1 MRGNKSITQE
11 AELLAMPRLMRSGK
25 GRSMLTRFYHWLV
38 LPALLFCISGAW
50 AQSTVSEPIA
60 PKGIDPALLAKARAG
75 SAKAQFELCAV
86 YLFGQKDYAQA
97 ASWCLKAAEQ
107 GSGGAQDTMGWF
119 YYKGMG
125 VPQDYAQAASWYR
138 KAAEQGNADA
148 EYALGNIY
156 WDGKGV
162 QRDAVQADIWYRKA
176 AEQGDPK
183 AQYDLSLW
191 YAAGVGVPQDY
202 SEAYFWASLAAAT
215 TNNSDDTMSIQNL
228 TSWRDGVAAHLTKAE
243 LLKAQ
248 DRAREWFEDHQ
259 TKRQ

>member
-1 MRGNKSITQE
+1 MKMRFSFPFLI
-11 AELLAMPRLMRSGK
+11 
-25 GRSMLTRFYHWLV
+25 
-38 LPALLFCISGAW
+38 LLFLACASGAW
-50 AQSTVSEPIA
+50 AQSANSQPGKSI
-60 PKGIDPALLAKARAG
+60 GIDPTLLEKAKAG

-107 GSGGAQDTMGWF
+107 GSEGAQDTMGWF

-148 EYALGNIY
+148 EYALGNMY

-176 AEQGDPK
+176 AEQGDPR

-215 TNNSDDTMSIQNL
+215 TNSSDGTMTVQKL
-228 TSWRDGVAAHLTKAE
+228 TSWRDSVAAYLTKTE
-243 LLKAQ
+243 LLNVQ
-248 DRAREWFEDHQ
+248 ERARKWFEDHP
-259 TKRQ
+259 TKVIPQ